1 MWTKLNSNR
10 DSNSNHSLCP
20 KWHHIPLQCTTFD
33 HGPWSKWKHYKRN
46 RMPIATQMKGY
57 LKFWRVVIHLEI
69 MMSWQ
74 TIRLIQRSQCT
85 GTGIWN
91 LFKII
96 YCLVIPS
103 RSLHE
108 KSKDD
113 WAPWFNLMSASC
125 VPMKWYFISSWKPLT
140 DWTHLPWCIC
150 PPLTPVLPLFQS
162 PCSPSLS
169 PVVLLSVCDQSRCRE
184 ARGPFPGSPLQPT
197 TTATS
202 SPTNTITPTILTS
215 PRDTRDRKSVV

>member
-150 PPLTPVLPLFQS
+150 PPPSPLFY
-162 PCSPSLS
+162 PCSNHLVPPPYPLWYFSLFVISQGAEKHADPSLG
-169 PVVLLSVCDQSRCRE
+169 VLFSQQQQQL
-184 ARGPFPGSPLQPT
+184 PPLPT
-197 TTATS
+197 
-202 SPTNTITPTILTS
+202 L
-215 PRDTRDRKSVV
+215 